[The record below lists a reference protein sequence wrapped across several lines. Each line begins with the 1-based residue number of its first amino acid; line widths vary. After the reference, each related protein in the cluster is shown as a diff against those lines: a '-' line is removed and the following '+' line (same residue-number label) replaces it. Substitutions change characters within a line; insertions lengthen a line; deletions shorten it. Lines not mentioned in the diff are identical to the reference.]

1 MDISD
6 TWEELAQGGGRIVF
20 LVLDGGGGLPGPP
33 DGRSELETARTP
45 NLDRI
50 ADAGSCGLLELVGP
64 GITPGSGPGHLAL
77 FGYDPLRFRIGRGV
91 LSALGIDFPLLTG
104 DLAARVNFATLD
116 ADGIVTDRRA
126 GRIETALNEQLCER
140 VRDGL
145 DLDFDGEVFL
155 ETVSGHRAVL
165 VLRGGALDDAVSD
178 TDPQRTGVAPR
189 PARAMQPG
197 AEPTAT
203 LLNAVVEQARRIL
216 ADRDT
221 ANGLLL
227 RGVQRFEP
235 LPSLEERF
243 GLRGLCLARYPM
255 YRGLSRLLGM
265 DLVDPPADLAAAV
278 AVLKTHYGEDEWDGG
293 HGLYFLHVKATDSAG
308 EDADFDAKVAAL
320 EEADR
325 ALDALLAMQPD
336 VLVVTADHS
345 TPAVMGAHS
354 WHPVPVVIH
363 SPQVRRDAVSRFDE
377 AGCAAGLLGLRPGV
391 HLLGLALANAGRL
404 RKFGA

>member
-6 TWEELAQGGGRIVF
+6 TWEELAQKGGRIVY

-33 DGRSELETARTP
+33 DGRSELEVARTP
-45 NLDRI
+45 NLDRL
-50 ADAGSCGLLELVGP
+50 AHGGSCGLLELIGP

-91 LSALGIDFPLLTG
+91 LSALGIDLPLQPG

-116 ADGIVTDRRA
+116 ADGAITDRRA
-126 GRIETALNEQLCER
+126 GRIETELNTQLCER
-140 VRDGL
+140 IRDGL
-145 DLDFDGEVFL
+145 DLDFDGDVFL

-165 VLRGGALDDAVSD
+165 VLRGPSLDDAVSD
-178 TDPQRTGVAPR
+178 TDPQRIGVHPL
-189 PARAMQPG
+189 PAKATEPG
-197 AEPTAT
+197 GEPAAH
-203 LLNAVVEQARRIL
+203 LLNRIVEQAGRIL

-235 LPSLEERF
+235 LPSLERRF

-265 DLVDPPADLAAAV
+265 DLIDPPADLDAAV
-278 AVLKTHYGEDEWDGG
+278 GELAAHYSDADDG
-293 HGLYFLHVKATDSAG
+293 HGLYFLHVKDTDKAG

-320 EEADR
+320 EAADL
-325 ALDALLAMQPD
+325 ALDALMAIQPD

-345 TPAVMGAHS
+345 TPALMGAHS

-363 SPQVRRDAVSRFDE
+363 SPQVRRDAVTRFDE
-377 AGCAAGLLGLRPGV
+377 AACAGGLLGLRPGV
-391 HLLGLALANAGRL
+391 HLMGLALANAGRL